1 MEIGIWI
8 FKCSFGQIWFQ
19 DSNTTNVSEE
29 SQNNKNITTKHI
41 SYQLQLGWLNIWY
54 LYTLLLI
61 LRDISEEQ
69 LVLFTVWPL
78 LPAYTLEHKTYC
90 LFIALMSQQMFKM
103 STIICYISKWAQAC
117 NTYTADV
124 ARLYPT
130 TFGVLI
136 VSFMNQWCF
145 LTVNCINLCKK
156 RIKPYKT

>member
-41 SYQLQLGWLNIWY
+41 SCQLQLGWLNIWY

-61 LRDISEEQ
+61 LRDISVEQ

-117 NTYTADV
+117 NTYSWCSQA
-124 ARLYPT
+124 
-130 TFGVLI
+130 
-136 VSFMNQWCF
+136 VSYYIWG
-145 LTVNCINLCKK
+145 VNCQFHEPVMLLNSKL
-156 RIKPYKT
+156 YQFV